1 VGILVRAATA
11 SAGRHLLI
19 VDFLDAGTLLRAE
32 RAAARSRRTTARLRI
47 PRKSPAQRHACGILY
62 CMVPGSAPKLLAQMR
77 RGAIEFCVLALLRH
91 GDRYGL
97 DLARTLA
104 ADGLVTGEGTIYPL
118 LGRLRQEGMVETS
131 WHESPQGPPR
141 RYYRLTEDGRAALD
155 AFTVHWRQFRD
166 AVDVVLEGDQSL

>member
-1 VGILVRAATA
+1 M
-11 SAGRHLLI
+11 
-19 VDFLDAGTLLRAE
+19 
-32 RAAARSRRTTARLRI
+32 
-47 PRKSPAQRHACGILY
+47 Y

-77 RGAIEFCVLALLRH
+77 RGAIEFCVLALLRD

-141 RYYRLTEDGRAALD
+141 RYYRLSEDGRAALD
-155 AFTVHWRQFRD
+155 AFIVQWRQFRD